1 MLNLDQFMNIRF
13 LHRQGH
19 SVRAIARLTGH
30 SRNTVRKLLRVTR
43 VPIPAPRVRASM
55 LDPYKPYLIERW
67 KAHGLSAVRLHPE
80 IQAQGFGGSLKIV
93 RRFLQTFRAE
103 QRVDAKLTVRFE
115 TPPGEQAQCD
125 WAEVGR
131 YPQPD
136 GTLIKVY
143 AFVMILCYSRYLYI
157 EFTRSMVL
165 STLIRCHQNAF
176 AFFGGWT
183 KRILYDNMRQV
194 VIGPNRTN
202 PRFQDFT
209 RHYGFEAKRHR
220 PYRPRTKGKVERTVG
235 YVRTSFL
242 NGRTFTGLDDLNAQG
257 RQWLGQVANVRIHGT
272 TQARP
277 CDRFPEETL
286 IPVTGLNI
294 YQICRSTD
302 SDRTVDAE
310 ALVRFD
316 NSVYSVPA
324 RYVGTRVSVDAGA
337 SFIIIRCKHLIVA
350 EHPRA
355 TAAGQRVEAPGHVKE
370 RWERSLRPRLAPP
383 PQGCHVSFDQAV
395 QVRSLQ
401 LYAEVS
407 R

>member
-30 SRNTVRKLLRVTR
+30 SRNTVRKLLRATR
-43 VPIPAPRVRASM
+43 APVAASRVRPSK

-67 KAHGLSAVRLHPE
+67 QAHGLSAVRLFPE
-80 IQAQGFGGSLKIV
+80 IQTQGFTGSVKIV
-93 RRFLQTFRAE
+93 RRFLQSLRAE
-103 QRVDAKLTVRFE
+103 QRIDAKLTVRFE

-136 GTLIKVY
+136 GTAIKVY

-157 EFTRSMVL
+157 EFTRSMAL

-194 VIGPNRTN
+194 VIGPNRIN
-202 PRFQDFT
+202 ARFLDFT

-257 RQWLGQVANVRIHGT
+257 RHWLGSVANIRVHGT

-277 CDRFPEETL
+277 CDRLLEETL
-286 IPVTGLNI
+286 TPLTGLNP
-294 YQICRSTD
+294 YQICRTD
-302 SDRTVDAE
+302 DLDRTVDAE

-316 NSVYSVPA
+316 NSHYSVPA
-324 RYVGTRVSVDAGA
+324 RYVGARVSIDAGA
-337 SFIIIRCKHLIVA
+337 SFIVIRCKHLIVA

-355 TAAGQRVEAPGHVKE
+355 TAAGQRVEAPAHVKE
-370 RWERSLRPRLAPP
+370 RWERSLRPPLAAP
-383 PQGCHVSFDQAV
+383 PQGCHVSFCDAV
-395 QVRSLQ
+395 QVRSLE
-401 LYAEVS
+401 LYAEAA

>member
-43 VPIPAPRVRASM
+43 APAAAPRVRPSL

-67 KAHGLSAVRLHPE
+67 RAHGLSAVRLHPE
-80 IQAQGFGGSLKIV
+80 IQATGFTGSLKIV
-93 RRFLQTFRAE
+93 RRFLQKFRDE

-136 GTLIKVY
+136 GTLIRVY
-143 AFVMILCYSRYLYI
+143 AFVMILCYSRYLYV
-157 EFTRSMVL
+157 EFTRSMAL

-194 VIGPNRTN
+194 VVGPNRTN
-202 PRFQDFT
+202 PRFLDFV

-242 NGRTFTGLDDLNAQG
+242 NGRTFAGLDDLNGQG
-257 RQWLGQVANVRIHGT
+257 RQWLGSVANIRIHGT

-277 CDRFPEETL
+277 CDRLLEETL
-286 IPVTGLNI
+286 IPVTGLNL
-294 YQICRSTD
+294 YQICRTGD
-302 SDRTVDAE
+302 NDRTVGAE
-310 ALVRFD
+310 ALVRYD
-316 NSVYSVPA
+316 NSVYSVPT
-324 RYVGTRVSVDAGA
+324 RYVGTRVSIDAGA

-350 EHPRA
+350 EHLRA
-355 TAAGQRVEAPGHVKE
+355 TAAGQRVEAPAHVKE
-370 RWERSLRPRLAPP
+370 RWERSLRPPVSSP
-383 PQGCHVSFDQAV
+383 PQGCHVTFTEAV
-395 QVRSLQ
+395 QVRSLD
-401 LYAEVS
+401 LYAEVAQ
-407 R
+407 

>member
-1 MLNLDQFMNIRF
+1 
-13 LHRQGH
+13 
-19 SVRAIARLTGH
+19 
-30 SRNTVRKLLRVTR
+30 
-43 VPIPAPRVRASM
+43 
-55 LDPYKPYLIERW
+55 LIERW
-67 KAHGLSAVRLHPE
+67 QAHGLSAVRLHPE
-80 IQAQGFGGSLKIV
+80 IQAKGFTGSLKIV
-93 RRFLQTFRAE
+93 RRFLQSLRAD
-103 QRVDAKLTVRFE
+103 QRIDAKLTVRFE

-136 GTLIKVY
+136 GTFIKVY

-157 EFTRSMVL
+157 EFTRSMAL

-194 VIGPNRTN
+194 VVGANRTN
-202 PRFQDFT
+202 PRFLDFS

-242 NGRTFTGLDDLNAQG
+242 NGRTFAGLDDLNGQG
-257 RQWLGQVANVRIHGT
+257 RQWLGSVANVRVHGT

-277 CDRFPEETL
+277 CDRLLEETL
-286 IPVTGLNI
+286 IPMTGLNL
-294 YQICRSTD
+294 YQICRTD
-302 SDRTVDAE
+302 DNDRTVGAE

-324 RYVGTRVSVDAGA
+324 RFVGTRVSIDAGA
-337 SFIIIRCKHLIVA
+337 SFIVIRCKHLIVA

-355 TAAGQRVEAPGHVKE
+355 TAAGQRVEAPAHVKE
-370 RWERSLRPRLAPP
+370 RWERSLRPPAATPP
-383 PQGCHVSFDQAV
+383 PGCHITFTEAV
-395 QVRSLQ
+395 QTRSLE
-401 LYAEVS
+401 LYAEVA